1 MSGSKKTIYLGRK
14 VETKGKNSRSST
26 EEKKLW
32 GSGGEVSNGKLEIVT
47 LPCDGIFPSYPL

>member
-1 MSGSKKTIYLGRK
+1 MSGSKKTIYLGGK

-32 GSGGEVSNGKLEIVT
+32 GAGGGGSVKW
-47 LPCDGIFPSYPL
+47 